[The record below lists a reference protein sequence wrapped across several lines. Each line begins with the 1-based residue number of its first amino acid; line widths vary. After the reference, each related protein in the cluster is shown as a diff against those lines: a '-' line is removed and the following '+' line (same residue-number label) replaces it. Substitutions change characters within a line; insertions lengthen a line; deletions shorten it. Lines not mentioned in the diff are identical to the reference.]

1 MMNKLSEEA
10 IKYIIS
16 RVIDNANDTVEE
28 SKQNKGDDFYKGKKM
43 AYYQVLD
50 TIKNE
55 LEAREMDLKEFGLDI
70 NLEKE
75 YL

>member
-1 MMNKLSEEA
+1 MNEKLTDGA
-10 IKYIIS
+10 IKYIIG
-16 RVIDNANDTVEE
+16 RVIENADIAKNDLIERP
-28 SKQNKGDDFYKGKKM
+28 KDDYLQGRKM
-43 AYYQVLD
+43 AYYEILD

-55 LEAREMDLKEFGLDI
+55 LEAHDQDLKEFGLDI

>member
-1 MMNKLSEEA
+1 MMNKMNDEA
-10 IKYIIS
+10 IKYILS
-16 RVIDNANDTVEE
+16 RVLDNANDALKE
-28 SKQNKGDDFYKGKKM
+28 SRENKDDDFYKGKKM
-43 AYYQVLD
+43 AYYEVLD

-55 LEAREMDLKEFGLDI
+55 LEAREQDLKEFGLDI

>member
-1 MMNKLSEEA
+1 MMTDER

-16 RVIDNANDTVEE
+16 RVIDNAADALKEA
-28 SKQNKGDDFYKGKKM
+28 KADKDDDFYKGKKM
-43 AYYQVLD
+43 AYYEILD

-55 LEAREMDLKEFGLDI
+55 LDADGQDLKEFGLDI